1 MQSHVFAVWDFMS
14 LLKALQQRLTC
25 TSVPWIPTDF
35 PESRRFLNEI
45 VLGEESDQY
54 EGRAISHFELY
65 LEAMDEASA
74 NTAPI
79 RSLIDSIHQSNF
91 SPATI
96 PAPAAAQAFVAS
108 TFRVIDSNNLAAMAA
123 AFTFGREDVIPD
135 IFREL
140 VRDLNRQH
148 PGAFTKFIWYLERH
162 IEVDGE
168 DHGPLSLRMVADL
181 CGNRRN
187 PVGASRN
194 RRRASH
200 HRPPSPLGRHPRR
213 NHRQLSND
221 FSVEQTVIDEPPLK
235 GRACSALKGHG
246 FSRGHSARQHCGALA
261 PEGNGLSRCTHYWNG
276 LLLRRT
282 QLRQR
287 RLQRLQLLPSL
298 TQLPSLRSASGT
310 HRNPAKPPQSTHLC
324 PQRAQPYPSP
334 RR

>member
-1 MQSHVFAVWDFMS
+1 VTTATPSPASIDAIESRIAPLRARLTAHPLYASIRTPQHLRLFMQSHVFAVWDFMS

-25 TSVPWIPTDF
+25 TSVPWVPTDF

-65 LEAMDEASA
+65 LQAMDEASA
-74 NTAPI
+74 DTAPI
-79 RSLIDSIHQSNF
+79 RSLIDSIHQNNF
-91 SPATI
+91 SADTI

-108 TFRVIDSNNLAAMAA
+108 TFRVIESNNLAALAA

-181 CGNRRN
+181 CGTDD
-187 PVGASRN
+187 A
-194 RRRASH
+194 
-200 HRPPSPLGRHPRR
+200 LW
-213 NHRQLSND
+213 
-221 FSVEQTVIDEPPLK
+221 EQAATAAEQAITARL
-235 GRACSALKGHG
+235 ALWDGI
-246 FSRGHSARQHCGALA
+246 LA
-261 PEGNGLSRCTHYWNG
+261 EITAN
-276 LLLRRT
+276 
-282 QLRQR
+282 
-287 RLQRLQLLPSL
+287 
-298 TQLPSLRSASGT
+298 
-310 HRNPAKPPQSTHLC
+310 
-324 PQRAQPYPSP
+324 
-334 RR
+334 